1 MLKKLIL
8 IFSIF
13 AFGALFLLG
22 CSTNEQNYTKG
33 QNLENKNKD
42 ELIIAAGGE
51 PEGGFDPTTG
61 WGRYGSP
68 LFQSTLLKRD
78 SDMNIVN
85 DLATEY
91 SVSSDGLV
99 WTLKLRRDV
108 KFSDGTPLTATD
120 VVFTYETASKSSSVV
135 DLSMLESIEA
145 VDDYTI
151 NFTLKNTQSTFIN
164 ILTNTGI
171 VPKHAYSQDYSQN
184 PIGSGPFKFVQW
196 DKGQQLIV
204 EANPEY
210 YGEKPYFKKITFLF
224 LNEEATFAAAQAGSV
239 DIAAITPV
247 HANQKVNGMRL
258 EAIESIDNRGIMFP
272 YVKSGGRTEEGYPI
286 GNDVTSDISIRR
298 AINVAIDRKELV
310 DGILNGYV
318 SPAYTLCDKMP
329 WWNAETV
336 IEDADVEGAKKIL
349 KEGGWED
356 INGDGVLEKGNLT
369 AEFKLIYP
377 SGDQTRQS
385 LAIAVA
391 DKIKPIG
398 IKIHVEGKS
407 WDEIKTLMYSN
418 SVLFGWGSHDPLE
431 MYNIYN
437 SKLKG
442 QDYYNPGYYENPII
456 DGYLDKAMA
465 AKSEKE
471 ANEYWKKA
479 QWDGTTGFSAK
490 GDAPY
495 AWLVNISHLYLVNEK
510 LDIGKQKIHPHGHGW
525 PITDNV
531 EKWRWKE

>member
-108 KFSDGTPLTATD
+108 KFSDGTPLTAAD

-184 PIGSGPFKFVQW
+184 PIGSGPFKFV
-196 DKGQQLIV
+196 
-204 EANPEY
+204 
-210 YGEKPYFKKITFLF
+210 
-224 LNEEATFAAAQAGSV
+224 
-239 DIAAITPV
+239 
-247 HANQKVNGMRL
+247 NGTK
-258 EAIESIDNRGIMFP
+258 DN
-272 YVKSGGRTEEGYPI
+272 
-286 GNDVTSDISIRR
+286 
-298 AINVAIDRKELV
+298 
-310 DGILNGYV
+310 
-318 SPAYTLCDKMP
+318 
-329 WWNAETV
+329 
-336 IEDADVEGAKKIL
+336 
-349 KEGGWED
+349 
-356 INGDGVLEKGNLT
+356 
-369 AEFKLIYP
+369 
-377 SGDQTRQS
+377 S
-385 LAIAVA
+385 L
-391 DKIKPIG
+391 
-398 IKIHVEGKS
+398 
-407 WDEIKTLMYSN
+407 L
-418 SVLFGWGSHDPLE
+418 
-431 MYNIYN
+431 
-437 SKLKG
+437 
-442 QDYYNPGYYENPII
+442 
-456 DGYLDKAMA
+456 
-465 AKSEKE
+465 
-471 ANEYWKKA
+471 
-479 QWDGTTGFSAK
+479 
-490 GDAPY
+490 
-495 AWLVNISHLYLVNEK
+495 
-510 LDIGKQKIHPHGHGW
+510 
-525 PITDNV
+525 
-531 EKWRWKE
+531 

>member
-108 KFSDGTPLTATD
+108 KFSDGTPLTAAD

-145 VDDYTI
+145 VDDYT
-151 NFTLKNTQSTFIN
+151 NFTLKYTIYIYKYIQIQALYLRLVQPEFPNHRLWT
-164 ILTNTGI
+164 
-171 VPKHAYSQDYSQN
+171 
-184 PIGSGPFKFVQW
+184 FKFVQW

-286 GNDVTSDISIRR
+286 GNDVTSDISIR
-298 AINVAIDRKELV
+298 
-310 DGILNGYV
+310 
-318 SPAYTLCDKMP
+318 
-329 WWNAETV
+329 
-336 IEDADVEGAKKIL
+336 
-349 KEGGWED
+349 
-356 INGDGVLEKGNLT
+356 
-369 AEFKLIYP
+369 KL
-377 SGDQTRQS
+377 
-385 LAIAVA
+385 
-391 DKIKPIG
+391 
-398 IKIHVEGKS
+398 
-407 WDEIKTLMYSN
+407 
-418 SVLFGWGSHDPLE
+418 
-431 MYNIYN
+431 
-437 SKLKG
+437 
-442 QDYYNPGYYENPII
+442 
-456 DGYLDKAMA
+456 
-465 AKSEKE
+465 
-471 ANEYWKKA
+471 
-479 QWDGTTGFSAK
+479 
-490 GDAPY
+490 
-495 AWLVNISHLYLVNEK
+495 
-510 LDIGKQKIHPHGHGW
+510 
-525 PITDNV
+525 
-531 EKWRWKE
+531 